1 MPLYPVYAV
10 LFAET
15 GLSAAQIS
23 SLFVIWSVTG
33 FVVEV
38 PSGVWADAFSRR
50 KLLTFAPVLP
60 AIGYA
65 LWTFLPSYP
74 SFAAGFILWGA
85 GSALQSG
92 TQQALVYEEL
102 KRVGATGA
110 YARLVGR
117 AEAASTA
124 GHLIA
129 TSLTAPLLAA
139 GGYRAA
145 GVASVAATL
154 LAAVAGRT
162 LPERAGR
169 AAGLSRDPRDPRDP
183 RDAADAGDAGDAGD
197 SGGGGRQAYGEVLR
211 RGLAEVRRTRAVRRA
226 LALLAVLTGVTAVDE
241 FVPLLVR
248 STGVGPTALTLL
260 VGLVTVG
267 FAVGGLVAGRGTR
280 LLTPALALAAGCLA
294 AGALSGRP
302 AGIVLVAAA
311 FAVFQ
316 WAQAAAE
323 ARLQD
328 QISDAARATVTSLA
342 GLGTEVVGIAIFAGY
357 GLGSV
362 WIGPGPLFALVAV
375 PYVVLALLLRRA

>member
-102 KRVGATGA
+102 KWVGATGA

-169 AAGLSRDPRDPRDP
+169 AAGLSRDPRDPRD
-183 RDAADAGDAGDAGD
+183 AADAGD